1 MCYKEDTLE
10 LVRENDDID
19 VRHLATA
26 VFCRALADAT
36 EHEPILNDWCVAPS
50 WNDVIEAQQF
60 LTTDTEDLRFWCEC
74 IGVIPEYVIS
84 HAKLAIQSGSSLSYD
99 ELMSEQDPI
108 GSGV

>member
-19 VRHLATA
+19 ARHLATA

-36 EHEPILNDWCVAPS
+36 EHEPVLDGWAVKPT
-50 WNDVIEAQQF
+50 WQDVSEAQAF

-74 IGVIPEYVIS
+74 IGVKPEYVIS
-84 HAKLAIQSGSSLSYD
+84 HAREAIQSGVSLSYD
-99 ELMSEQDPI
+99 DLMSEPVLI
-108 GSGV
+108 SSGV

>member
-10 LVRENDDID
+10 LVRENDEID

-36 EHEPILNDWCVAPS
+36 EHEPIMNDWCVAPS
-50 WNDVIEAQQF
+50 WQDVSEAQEF

-74 IGVIPEYVIS
+74 IGVEPEYVIS
-84 HAKLAIQSGSSLSYD
+84 RAREAIQSGVVLSYN
-99 ELMSEQDPI
+99 ELMSEPAFI
-108 GSGV
+108 SSGV

>member
-36 EHEPILNDWCVAPS
+36 EREPLLDDRFTRPS
-50 WNDVIEAQQF
+50 WRDVSEAQEF

-74 IGVIPEYVIS
+74 IGVEPEYVIS
-84 HAKLAIQSGSSLSYD
+84 HAREAIQSGVVLSYD
-99 ELMSEQDPI
+99 DLMSEPAFI
-108 GSGV
+108 SSGV